1 MREGDKFQGGFVMKG
16 KKFLVKIGAVVLLIV
31 MIGGIVVSVK
41 EKKESENAIHIVQ
54 DGRFNVN
61 KDATFGL
68 AIDQYL
74 VETKWSSYENN
85 DGRIVQI
92 IGKKRD
98 VTKEHTYTYEL
109 NYLVDRK
116 NNTYTLYSA
125 YKDGIKMN
133 AVEELILKIKAF
145 DLCDV
150 DLKLDEENNQ

>member
-1 MREGDKFQGGFVMKG
+1 MNG
-16 KKFLVKIGAVVLLIV
+16 KKSLIKIAVVVSLVVMVGGTIV
-31 MIGGIVVSVK
+31 PIK
-41 EKKESENAIHIVQ
+41 AQTESENAINIVQ
-54 DGRFNVN
+54 SGKFNVN
-61 KDATFGL
+61 PDATFGQ

-74 VETKWSSYENN
+74 METNWSSYTNN
-85 DGRIVQI
+85 DGYIVQV
-92 IGKKRD
+92 IGKRRD
-98 VTKEHTYTYEL
+98 VSKDHTYTYEL

-150 DLKLDEENNQ
+150 DIE

>member
-1 MREGDKFQGGFVMKG
+1 MKG
-16 KKFLVKIGAVVLLIV
+16 KIKKILIKVGAVVLLVV
-31 MIGGIVVSVK
+31 MISGIVVSVR

-54 DGRFNVN
+54 DGKFNVN
-61 KDATFGL
+61 PDATFGS

-74 VETKWSSYENN
+74 METKWCSYENN
-85 DGRIVQI
+85 DGRIVQV

-98 VTKEHTYTYEL
+98 ANVDHTYTYEL

-116 NNTYTLYSA
+116 NNSYTLYSA

-133 AVEELILKIKAF
+133 ALEELILKIKAF

-150 DLKLDEENNQ
+150 DIKADEENN

>member
-1 MREGDKFQGGFVMKG
+1 MKG
-16 KKFLVKIGAVVLLIV
+16 KKFLVKIGTVVLLVIMVGGTIV
-31 MIGGIVVSVK
+31 SIK

-54 DGRFNVN
+54 SGKFNVN
-61 KDATFGL
+61 PEANFGL

-74 VETKWSSYENN
+74 IETNWSSYTNN

-92 IGKKRD
+92 IGKRRD
-98 VTKEHTYTYEL
+98 VTLDHTYTYEL

-116 NNTYTLYSA
+116 NNSYTLYSA

-133 AVEELILKIKAF
+133 EVEELILKIKAF

-150 DLKLDEENNQ
+150 DIK

>member
-1 MREGDKFQGGFVMKG
+1 MKG
-16 KKFLVKIGAVVLLIV
+16 KVKKFLIKIGAVLLLV
-31 MIGGIVVSVK
+31 VTIGGVVVSIK
-41 EKKESENAIHIVQ
+41 EKKESESAIHIVQ

-74 VETKWSSYENN
+74 LETNWASYENN
-85 DGRIVQI
+85 DGRIVQV

-98 VTKEHTYTYEL
+98 ANVDHTYTYEL

-125 YKDGIKMN
+125 YKDGVKMN

-150 DLKLDEENNQ
+150 DMKTDEKNN

>member
-1 MREGDKFQGGFVMKG
+1 MKG
-16 KKFLVKIGAVVLLIV
+16 KVKKFLIKVATVVLLV
-31 MIGGIVVSVK
+31 VTIGGVVVSVK

-54 DGRFNVN
+54 SGKFNVN
-61 KDATFGL
+61 PDATFGQ

-74 VETKWSSYENN
+74 METNWSSYTNN
-85 DGRIVQI
+85 DGYIVQV
-92 IGKKRD
+92 IGKRRD
-98 VTKEHTYTYEL
+98 VSKDHTYTYEL

-150 DLKLDEENNQ
+150 DIK

>member
-1 MREGDKFQGGFVMKG
+1 MKV
-16 KKFLVKIGAVVLLIV
+16 KKFLIKIGATVLLVI
-31 MIGGIVVSVK
+31 MIGGVIVSIK

-61 KDATFGL
+61 KDATFGQ

-74 VETKWSSYENN
+74 METNWSSYTNN
-85 DGRIVQI
+85 DGYIVQV
-92 IGKKRD
+92 IGKRRD
-98 VTKEHTYTYEL
+98 VSKDHTYTYEL

-150 DLKLDEENNQ
+150 DIE

>member
-1 MREGDKFQGGFVMKG
+1 MKG
-16 KKFLVKIGAVVLLIV
+16 KKFLVKIGAAVLLV
-31 MIGGIVVSVK
+31 MTIGGVIVSIK

-74 VETKWSSYENN
+74 IETNWSSYTNN

-92 IGKKRD
+92 IGKRRD
-98 VTKEHTYTYEL
+98 VSKEHTYVYEL
-109 NYLVDRK
+109 NYLVDKK

-133 AVEELILKIKAF
+133 EIEELILKIKAF

-150 DLKLDEENNQ
+150 DIKIDEENN

>member
-1 MREGDKFQGGFVMKG
+1 MKG
-16 KKFLVKIGAVVLLIV
+16 KVKKFLIKIGAVVLLVVTICGTIV
-31 MIGGIVVSVK
+31 SIK

-54 DGRFNVN
+54 DGVSKINA
-61 KDATFGL
+61 DATFGL

-74 VETKWSSYENN
+74 METKWSSYENN
-85 DGRIVQI
+85 DGRIVQV

-98 VTKEHTYTYEL
+98 ANVDHTYTYEL

-125 YKDGIKMN
+125 YKDGVKMN
-133 AVEELILKIKAF
+133 EVEELILKIKAF

-150 DLKLDEENNQ
+150 DIKTDEENN

>member
-1 MREGDKFQGGFVMKG
+1 MKG
-16 KKFLVKIGAVVLLIV
+16 EVKKFLIKIGAVLLLV
-31 MIGGIVVSVK
+31 VTIGGVVVSIK
-41 EKKESENAIHIVQ
+41 EKKESENAIHIVR
-54 DGRFNVN
+54 DGKFNVN
-61 KDATFGL
+61 PEANFGL

-85 DGRIVQI
+85 DGLIVQV

-98 VTKEHTYTYEL
+98 VNKDHTYTYEL
-109 NYLVDRK
+109 NYLVDRQ

-150 DLKLDEENNQ
+150 DIQADEENN

>member
-1 MREGDKFQGGFVMKG
+1 MKV
-16 KKFLVKIGAVVLLIV
+16 KKFLVKVGVVVLLV
-31 MIGGIVVSVK
+31 VTIGGIVVSVR

-61 KDATFGL
+61 PDATFGL

-98 VTKEHTYTYEL
+98 ANVDHTYTYEL

-150 DLKLDEENNQ
+150 DLKLDEENN

>member
-1 MREGDKFQGGFVMKG
+1 MKG
-16 KKFLVKIGAVVLLIV
+16 KVKKFLVKVGVVVLLV
-31 MIGGIVVSVK
+31 VTIGGIVVSVR
-41 EKKESENAIHIVQ
+41 EKKESENAIHIVK
-54 DGRFNVN
+54 DGKFNVN
-61 KDATFGL
+61 PDATFGL

-74 VETKWSSYENN
+74 LETNWASYENN
-85 DGRIVQI
+85 DGRVVQI

-98 VTKEHTYTYEL
+98 ANVDHTYTYEL

-150 DLKLDEENNQ
+150 DLKSDEKNNQ

>member
-1 MREGDKFQGGFVMKG
+1 MKG
-16 KKFLVKIGAVVLLIV
+16 KVKKFLVKIGTVLLLV
-31 MIGGIVVSVK
+31 VTIGGTIVSIK

-74 VETKWSSYENN
+74 IETNWSSYTNN

-92 IGKKRD
+92 IGKRRD
-98 VTKEHTYTYEL
+98 VTLDHTYVYEL

-150 DLKLDEENNQ
+150 DIE

>member
-1 MREGDKFQGGFVMKG
+1 MKG
-16 KKFLVKIGAVVLLIV
+16 KKFLIKIGAVLLLV
-31 MIGGIVVSVK
+31 VTIGGVVVSIK
-41 EKKESENAIHIVQ
+41 EKKESESAIHIVQ

-61 KDATFGL
+61 PEATFGL

-85 DGRIVQI
+85 DGRIVQV

-98 VTKEHTYTYEL
+98 ANVDHTYTYEL
-109 NYLVDRK
+109 NYIIDRK

-150 DLKLDEENNQ
+150 DMKADEK

>member
-1 MREGDKFQGGFVMKG
+1 MKG
-16 KKFLVKIGAVVLLIV
+16 KVKKFLVKVGIVVLLV
-31 MIGGIVVSVK
+31 VTIGGVIISIK

-54 DGRFNVN
+54 SGKFNVN
-61 KDATFGL
+61 PEANFGL

-92 IGKKRD
+92 IGKRRD
-98 VTKEHTYTYEL
+98 VSKEHTYVYEL
-109 NYLVDRK
+109 NYLVDKK

-133 AVEELILKIKAF
+133 EIEELILKIKAF

-150 DLKLDEENNQ
+150 DIKADEENN

>member
-1 MREGDKFQGGFVMKG
+1 MKG
-16 KKFLVKIGAVVLLIV
+16 KVKKFLVKIGAAVLLIV
-31 MIGGIVVSVK
+31 MIGGVVVSIK
-41 EKKESENAIHIVQ
+41 EKKESENAVHIVQ
-54 DGRFNVN
+54 NGKFNVN
-61 KDATFGL
+61 PDATFGQ

-74 VETKWSSYENN
+74 IESKWTSYENN

-98 VTKEHTYTYEL
+98 VASDHTYTYEL

-116 NNTYTLYSA
+116 NNSYTLYSA

-133 AVEELILKIKAF
+133 EVEELILKIKAF

-150 DLKLDEENNQ
+150 DIKTNKK

>member
-1 MREGDKFQGGFVMKG
+1 MKCKV
-16 KKFLVKIGAVVLLIV
+16 KKILIKVGMVVLLV
-31 MIGGIVVSVK
+31 VTVGGVVVSIK

-54 DGRFNVN
+54 SGKFNVN
-61 KDATFGL
+61 PEANFGL

-133 AVEELILKIKAF
+133 EIEELILKIKAF

-150 DLKLDEENNQ
+150 DIKVDEENN

>member
-1 MREGDKFQGGFVMKG
+1 MKV
-16 KKFLVKIGAVVLLIV
+16 KKFLVKVGVVVLLV
-31 MIGGIVVSVK
+31 VTIGGIVVSVR
-41 EKKESENAIHIVQ
+41 EKKESENAIHIVK
-54 DGRFNVN
+54 DGKFNVN
-61 KDATFGL
+61 PDATFGL

-74 VETKWSSYENN
+74 LETNWASYENN
-85 DGRIVQI
+85 DGRVVQI

-98 VTKEHTYTYEL
+98 ANVDHTYTYEL

-133 AVEELILKIKAF
+133 EVEELILRIKAF

-150 DLKLDEENNQ
+150 DIKADEENN

>member
-1 MREGDKFQGGFVMKG
+1 MKG
-16 KKFLVKIGAVVLLIV
+16 KIKKFLVKIGMVVLLVI
-31 MIGGIVVSVK
+31 MIGGVIVSIK

-54 DGRFNVN
+54 NGKFNVN
-61 KDATFGL
+61 PDATFGQ

-74 VETKWSSYENN
+74 VEVKWSSYTNN

-98 VTKEHTYTYEL
+98 ANVDHTYTYEL

-133 AVEELILKIKAF
+133 SVEELILKVRAF

-150 DLKLDEENNQ
+150 DIKADEENN

>member
-1 MREGDKFQGGFVMKG
+1 MKG
-16 KKFLVKIGAVVLLIV
+16 KKFLVKIGMIVLLVVMVGGTIV
-31 MIGGIVVSVK
+31 SIK
-41 EKKESENAIHIVQ
+41 EKKESESAIHVVQ
-54 DGRFNVN
+54 SGRFNVN
-61 KDATFGL
+61 PDATFSQ

-74 VETKWSSYENN
+74 IETNWSSYTNN

-98 VTKEHTYTYEL
+98 ANVDHTYTYEL

-133 AVEELILKIKAF
+133 EVEELILKIKAF
-145 DLCDV
+145 DLCDI
-150 DLKLDEENNQ
+150 DIKADEENN

>member
-1 MREGDKFQGGFVMKG
+1 MKV
-16 KKFLVKIGAVVLLIV
+16 KKFLIKVGIVVLLV
-31 MIGGIVVSVK
+31 VTIGGTIVSIK

-54 DGRFNVN
+54 SGKFNVN
-61 KDATFGL
+61 PDATFGQ

-74 VETKWSSYENN
+74 METNWSSYTNN

-92 IGKKRD
+92 IGKRRD
-98 VTKEHTYTYEL
+98 VSKDHTYTYEL

-150 DLKLDEENNQ
+150 DIE

>member
-1 MREGDKFQGGFVMKG
+1 MKG
-16 KKFLVKIGAVVLLIV
+16 KVKKFLIKVGAVVLLVV
-31 MIGGIVVSVK
+31 MIGGVIISIK

-54 DGRFNVN
+54 NGKFNVN
-61 KDATFGL
+61 KDANFGL

-85 DGRIVQI
+85 DGRIVQV
-92 IGKKRD
+92 IGKRRD
-98 VTKEHTYTYEL
+98 VTLDHTYVYEL
-109 NYLVDRK
+109 NYLIDRK

>member
-1 MREGDKFQGGFVMKG
+1 MKG
-16 KKFLVKIGAVVLLIV
+16 KVKKFLIKVGTVMVLVVMVGGVIV
-31 MIGGIVVSVK
+31 SIK

-54 DGRFNVN
+54 NGKFNVN
-61 KDATFGL
+61 PDVTFGQ

-74 VETKWSSYENN
+74 VEVKWSSYTNN

-98 VTKEHTYTYEL
+98 VTKDHTYVYEL
-109 NYLVDRK
+109 NYLVDKK

-133 AVEELILKIKAF
+133 EIEELILKIKAF

-150 DLKLDEENNQ
+150 DIK

>member
-1 MREGDKFQGGFVMKG
+1 MKG
-16 KKFLVKIGAVVLLIV
+16 KVKKFLVKVGMVVLLV
-31 MIGGIVVSVK
+31 VTIGGVVVSVK

-54 DGRFNVN
+54 SGKFNVN
-61 KDATFGL
+61 PDATFGQ

-74 VETKWSSYENN
+74 METNWSSYTNN
-85 DGRIVQI
+85 DGYIVQV
-92 IGKKRD
+92 IGKRRD
-98 VTKEHTYTYEL
+98 VSKDHTYTYEL

-150 DLKLDEENNQ
+150 DIK

>member
-1 MREGDKFQGGFVMKG
+1 MKV
-16 KKFLVKIGAVVLLIV
+16 KKFLIKVGTLILLVVT
-31 MIGGIVVSVK
+31 IGGVVVSVK

-54 DGRFNVN
+54 SGKFNVN
-61 KDATFGL
+61 PDATFGQ

-74 VETKWSSYENN
+74 METNWSSYTNN
-85 DGRIVQI
+85 DGYIVQV
-92 IGKKRD
+92 IGKRRD
-98 VTKEHTYTYEL
+98 VSKDHTYTYEL

-150 DLKLDEENNQ
+150 DIK

>member
-1 MREGDKFQGGFVMKG
+1 MKG
-16 KKFLVKIGAVVLLIV
+16 KVKKFLIKIGTVVLLVVTICGV
-31 MIGGIVVSVK
+31 VVSVR

-54 DGRFNVN
+54 NGKFNVN
-61 KDATFGL
+61 KDANFGL

-74 VETKWSSYENN
+74 VETKWSSYTNN

-92 IGKKRD
+92 IGKRRD
-98 VTKEHTYTYEL
+98 VTLDHTYTYEL

>member
-1 MREGDKFQGGFVMKG
+1 MKG
-16 KKFLVKIGAVVLLIV
+16 KVKKFLVKIGMVVLLV
-31 MIGGIVVSVK
+31 VTIGGVVVSVK

-54 DGRFNVN
+54 SGKFNVN
-61 KDATFGL
+61 PDATFGQ

-74 VETKWSSYENN
+74 METNWSSYTNN
-85 DGRIVQI
+85 DGYIVQV
-92 IGKKRD
+92 IGKRRD
-98 VTKEHTYTYEL
+98 VSKDHTYTYEL

-150 DLKLDEENNQ
+150 DIK

>member
-1 MREGDKFQGGFVMKG
+1 MKG
-16 KKFLVKIGAVVLLIV
+16 KFKKFLVKIGTVVLLVI
-31 MIGGIVVSVK
+31 MIGGVVVSVK

-54 DGRFNVN
+54 SGKFNVN
-61 KDATFGL
+61 PDATFGQ

-74 VETKWSSYENN
+74 METNWSSYTNN

-98 VTKEHTYTYEL
+98 VTSDHTYIYEL

-116 NNTYTLYSA
+116 NNSYTLYSA
-125 YKDGIKMN
+125 YKDKVRMN
-133 AVEELILKIKAF
+133 EIEELILKIKAF

-150 DLKLDEENNQ
+150 DIK

>member
-1 MREGDKFQGGFVMKG
+1 MKVKV
-16 KKFLVKIGAVVLLIV
+16 KKFLVKIGMVVLLVIMVGGTIV
-31 MIGGIVVSVK
+31 SIK

-54 DGRFNVN
+54 NGRFNVN
-61 KDATFGL
+61 PEANFGQ

-74 VETKWSSYENN
+74 VETKWSSYTNN

-92 IGKKRD
+92 IGKRRD
-98 VTKEHTYTYEL
+98 VSKEHTYTYEL
-109 NYLVDRK
+109 NYLVDKK

-133 AVEELILKIKAF
+133 EIEELILKIKAF

-150 DLKLDEENNQ
+150 DIK

>member
-1 MREGDKFQGGFVMKG
+1 MKV
-16 KKFLVKIGAVVLLIV
+16 KKFLIKIGMVVLLV
-31 MIGGIVVSVK
+31 VTIGGIVVSIK

-54 DGRFNVN
+54 NGRFNVN
-61 KDATFGL
+61 PDATFGL

-74 VETKWSSYENN
+74 VETNWTSYENN
-85 DGRIVQI
+85 DGRIVQV

-98 VTKEHTYTYEL
+98 VTSDHTYTYEL
-109 NYLVDRK
+109 NYLVDRQ
-116 NNTYTLYSA
+116 NNSYTLYSA

-133 AVEELILKIKAF
+133 ALEELILKVRAF

>member
-1 MREGDKFQGGFVMKG
+1 MKG
-16 KKFLVKIGAVVLLIV
+16 KVKKFLIKIGAVLLLV
-31 MIGGIVVSVK
+31 VTIGGVVVLIK

-54 DGRFNVN
+54 SGKFNVN
-61 KDATFGL
+61 PDATFGQ

-74 VETKWSSYENN
+74 VETNWTSYENN

-98 VTKEHTYTYEL
+98 VTSDHTYTYEL

-150 DLKLDEENNQ
+150 DVKLDEENNQ

>member
-1 MREGDKFQGGFVMKG
+1 MKV
-16 KKFLVKIGAVVLLIV
+16 KKFLIKVGMVVLLVIMVGGAIV
-31 MIGGIVVSVK
+31 SIK

-74 VETKWSSYENN
+74 IETNWSSYTNN

-92 IGKKRD
+92 IGKRRD
-98 VTKEHTYTYEL
+98 VTLDHTYVYEL

-150 DLKLDEENNQ
+150 DMKTDEENN

>member
-1 MREGDKFQGGFVMKG
+1 MKG
-16 KKFLVKIGAVVLLIV
+16 KVKKFLVKIGMVVWLV
-31 MIGGIVVSVK
+31 VTIGGVVVSVK

-54 DGRFNVN
+54 NGKFNVN
-61 KDATFGL
+61 PDATFGL

-74 VETKWSSYENN
+74 METNWASYENN

-98 VTKEHTYTYEL
+98 ANVDHTYTYEL

-150 DLKLDEENNQ
+150 DIK